1 MRKILGLLLSLGL
14 LAGCAST
21 SDVGEPSSVVQDS
34 QTEVDQDNLPTAKDG
49 DLEDIPP
56 KSIEELAEE
65 YPEEWAKQLT
75 MIAVLLEEASIK
87 NPYPM
92 DFVASPS
99 TDLKQA
105 DAVEEKVRN
114 ATKLW
119 GDFYEAEIP
128 LAVTVVHPND
138 KEWYLERWEALGR
151 DNAGEEWF
159 GKALGQGGG
168 GGVGWNDY
176 DQIPHMYFMFSDR
189 YKPSNLKADLF
200 AHEVTHFFQTLA
212 YGDAFGDQAGTCWI
226 GEGSAEFI
234 GLAGKYSGNFASIE
248 EDLAINLK
256 EYSRTRQAVA
266 EGILRHHQ
274 ADETRT
280 LAEGLS
286 DDILLMTRTDREC
299 GYPSGAMLGYKLG
312 MFVTEK
318 FMIDFDLQVL
328 VDFFH
333 ALREQPVKG
342 AFETATGLDYE
353 QWVRQDLVPYLEQ
366 EFIKTP

>member
-1 MRKILGLLLSLGL
+1 MRKILGSLLALGL

-21 SDVGEPSSVVQDS
+21 SDAGEVFSAVQDG
-34 QTEVDQDNLPTAKDG
+34 EIELDEGNLPTAKKG
-49 DLEDIPP
+49 DPEETRP
-56 KSIEELAEE
+56 KSMEELAEE

-75 MIAVLLEEASIK
+75 MIAVLLEEASTRD
-87 NPYPM
+87 PYPM
-92 DFVASPS
+92 DFMASPS
-99 TDLKQA
+99 TDLEQA

-119 GDFYEAEIP
+119 GNYFDAEIP

-189 YKPSNLKADLF
+189 YKPANLKADLF
-200 AHEVTHFFQTLA
+200 AHEVTHFFQILA

-234 GLAGKYSGNFASIE
+234 GLAGKYSGNFASLE
-248 EDLAINLK
+248 EDLALNLK

-266 EGILRHHQ
+266 EGILRRHQ
-274 ADETRT
+274 ADVSRT

-286 DDILLMTRTDREC
+286 DDILLMTRIDREC
-299 GYPSGAMLGYKLG
+299 GHPSGAMLGYKLG

-318 FMIDFDLQVL
+318 FMVDFDIQAL
-328 VDFFH
+328 VNFFH
-333 ALREQPVKG
+333 ALREQPVKA

-366 EFIKTP
+366 EFTKTP